1 MTARY
6 LRQRVTENG
15 FVLVGVIWFLACM
28 TLVVAAAM
36 LWIDRSRE
44 GLEAQRQ
51 LVQQSFEER
60 TMLSR
65 LTWLIATHRLTVA
78 GLTTPESM
86 VANAGDMDP
95 SILPAG
101 AEIPLDG
108 REYCLANGV
117 CLTLIDRASRV
128 SLSGS
133 EPVVLRTLLVNLGV
147 PLERTPQMLV
157 ELALFLRS
165 ASSASST
172 GVTMRNLRS
181 PMEVFL
187 LPAWQPWEELLVSRG
202 WNDLVAVDETALNLN
217 TANAAVL
224 LGAWGLSADNV
235 TRLLSVR
242 QEHPIM
248 QRADLDAL
256 MGTYAG
262 DLPEEGWSRLPSATV
277 LVQIRLPGKAAR
289 YEYQINFESNDIR
302 LPPWQL
308 LQRRTLSSHVSELVA
323 PHELHATPGIL
334 SAPLVAGPWGR

>member
-1 MTARY
+1 MHH
-6 LRQRVTENG
+6 EG

-36 LWIDRSRE
+36 LWIERSRE

-51 LVQQSFEER
+51 LLQQRFEER

-65 LTWLIATHRLTVA
+65 VTWLIATHRLTVA
-78 GLTTPESM
+78 GLTTPESR
-86 VANAGDMDP
+86 VADIGGMDP

-101 AEIPLDG
+101 AEIPMDG

-117 CLTLIDRASRV
+117 CVTLIDRASRI

-133 EPVVLRTLLVNLGV
+133 EPVVLRSLLVNFGV
-147 PLERTPQMLV
+147 PLENTPQMLV
-157 ELALFLRS
+157 ELAVYLKS
-165 ASSASST
+165 ASNASNA
-172 GVTMRNLRS
+172 GVTMRSLRS

-187 LPAWQPWEELLVSRG
+187 LPAWRPWEELLVSRG

-217 TANAAVL
+217 TANAAAL
-224 LGAWGLSADNV
+224 LGGWGLSTDSV

-248 QRADLDAL
+248 QRTDLEAL
-256 MGTYAG
+256 MGAYAG
-262 DLPEEGWSRLPSATV
+262 DLPDEGWSRLPSATA
-277 LVQIRLPGKAAR
+277 LVRIRLPGSVPR

-308 LQRRTLSSHVSELVA
+308 LQRRTLSRHASELVA